1 MHTPLYVAMGTDD
14 WTRIPIV
21 DSTPGELA
29 KTLGAVSID
38 MTRAAVHTHLVAPPS
53 RVPTR
58 SDVPIGVLSQ
68 AAADKTSSRVSKAAS
83 AQAVTNLNVATAWAA
98 TNLEKTRR
106 RVRTLRSQ
114 VHGARPST
122 NIAHP

>member
-1 MHTPLYVAMGTDD
+1 MGTDD

-38 MTRAAVHTHLVAPPS
+38 MTRAVHTHLVAPPS
-53 RVPTR
+53 RIPTR

-83 AQAVTNLNVATAWAA
+83 AQAVTNLNAATAWAA
-98 TNLEKTRR
+98 TNFEKIRR

-122 NIAHP
+122 NVAHP

>member
-1 MHTPLYVAMGTDD
+1 VHTPLYVAMGTDD
-14 WTRIPIV
+14 WTRILIV

-38 MTRAAVHTHLVAPPS
+38 MTRAVHTYFVPPS

-68 AAADKTSSRVSKAAS
+68 AAADKTSSRVSKAVS
-83 AQAVTNLNVATAWAA
+83 AQAVTNLNAATAWAA

-122 NIAHP
+122 NTAHP